1 MVVLDTMEGVG
12 NLEEEAQKRKERL
25 KNLKRKNANVTSSS
39 DSKNKDAAPLPR
51 PMFRSYKPQD
61 ESLQQAKI
69 QDAEPEKVD
78 EEVKDLVE
86 AGKEKVVLQDL
97 DIASLAPRK
106 PDWDLKRDVAKKLE
120 KLERRTQKAIAE
132 LIWERLKQ
140 GSDDN
145 LGAMLTM
152 TDTRIPQDD

>member
-86 AGKEKVVLQDL
+86 AGKEKMFWSQP
-97 DIASLAPRK
+97 SLSQQIIMIKCCTSRFRYSITCTSKARLGPQK
-106 PDWDLKRDVAKKLE
+106 GCCKKIG
-120 KLERRTQKAIAE
+120 KA
-132 LIWERLKQ
+132 
-140 GSDDN
+140 
-145 LGAMLTM
+145 
-152 TDTRIPQDD
+152 